1 MVNPSFRTE
10 LIPLIRDLY
19 KINPDMSIA
28 VQDMFKLANTDHI
41 INFPNNTAQESEKM
55 RKHLKEAS
63 KKWSRYT
70 AGINGLVNKMICQ
83 TLIGGAIS
91 VEAVPD
97 ENLDGLST

>member
-41 INFPNNTAQESEKM
+41 INFPNNTAQESEEM
-55 RKHLKEAS
+55 RKHLK
-63 KKWSRYT
+63 KK
-70 AGINGLVNKMICQ
+70 
-83 TLIGGAIS
+83 
-91 VEAVPD
+91 
-97 ENLDGLST
+97 